1 MEEECKMKKL
11 YKVNIE
17 LKQEGYS
24 LYRMEIERILNTLP
38 DSWEMVSG
46 SPWGSNVYTLEIQI
60 LTTFDWIV
68 RLKKDIKQELGIEI
82 EGDLQ

>member
-1 MEEECKMKKL
+1 MKKL

-24 LYRMEIERILNTLP
+24 LYKMEIERILNTIP
-38 DSWEMVSG
+38 DSWEMTSG
-46 SPWGSNVYTLEIQI
+46 SVWGENVSRLDIQI
-60 LTTFDWIV
+60 LTTPDLIV
-68 RLKKDIKQELGIEI
+68 RLKKDIYRELGIEI

>member
-1 MEEECKMKKL
+1 MKKL

-24 LYRMEIERILNTLP
+24 LYKMEIEHILNTLP
-38 DSWEMVSG
+38 DSWEMISG
-46 SPWGSNVYTLEIQI
+46 APFGRDVYTLEIRI

-82 EGDLQ
+82 EGTIQ

>member
-1 MEEECKMKKL
+1 MKKL

-17 LKQEGYS
+17 LKQEGCS
-24 LYRMEIERILNTLP
+24 LYRMEIERILNTIP
-38 DSWEMVSG
+38 DSWEMTSG
-46 SPWGSNVYTLEIQI
+46 SPWGSDTYTLQIQI
-60 LTTFDWIV
+60 LTTEDWIV

>member
-1 MEEECKMKKL
+1 MKKL

-38 DSWEMVSG
+38 DSWEMISG
-46 SPWGSNVYTLEIQI
+46 STWASNVYMLEIRI

-68 RLKKDIKQELGIEI
+68 RLKKDIYRELGIEI
-82 EGDLQ
+82 EGELQ